1 MSPMT
6 KTQSAL
12 IYILSLV
19 LVAQAGF
26 NLGRLNGYEQGFE
39 LGESLGKLEGMNKTA
54 ESLLGVLKRCKLVP
68 SGRGDETLTT
78 REF

>member
-6 KTQSAL
+6 KTQSLA
-12 IYILSLV
+12 IYISSLV

-26 NLGRLNGYEQGFE
+26 NLGCLNGYEQGFQH
-39 LGESLGKLEGMNKTA
+39 GGSLGKLEGINKTA

-68 SGRGDETLTT
+68 SGSGDETLTT